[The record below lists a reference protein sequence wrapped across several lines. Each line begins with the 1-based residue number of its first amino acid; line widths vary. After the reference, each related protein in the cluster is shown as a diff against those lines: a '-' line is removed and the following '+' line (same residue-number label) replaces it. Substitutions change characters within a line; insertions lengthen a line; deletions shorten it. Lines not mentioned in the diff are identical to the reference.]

1 MMTREDL
8 KHWPR
13 TSRGKLICPDCGQ
26 TGWFALG
33 KGAWVNKHAEHVTCE
48 CGKVMPRA
56 TINNHR
62 RVHRV

>member
-1 MMTREDL
+1 MLTREDV

-13 TSRGKLICPDCGQ
+13 TSHGKLVCPDCGQ
-26 TGWFALG
+26 TGWPVFTAG
-33 KGAWVNKHAEHVTCE
+33 SWVHKHAEHVTCE
-48 CGKVMPRA
+48 CGKVTTSR